1 MLRTEVSPAPSEVDR
16 VNGAKESK
24 LYLVRV
30 LVSRTEEFQKC
41 MGKMASVGKII
52 NKVIL

>member
-1 MLRTEVSPAPSEVDR
+1 MLRSELSPAPSEVDK

-30 LVSRTEEFQKC
+30 LVSQTKEFQKC
-41 MGKMASVGKII
+41 MGKMACV
-52 NKVIL
+52 